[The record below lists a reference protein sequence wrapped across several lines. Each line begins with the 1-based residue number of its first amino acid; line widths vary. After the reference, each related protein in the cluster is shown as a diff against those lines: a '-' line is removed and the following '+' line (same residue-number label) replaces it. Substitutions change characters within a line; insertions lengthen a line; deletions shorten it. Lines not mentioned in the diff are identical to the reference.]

1 MSTISNEEIM
11 QVISET
17 FGVDKPA
24 QKTKQPLTEAYVLQ
38 PKKYNIQTDVLSE
51 KALAANISDFD
62 ETIEIIN
69 EISAKL
75 DSVDR
80 ADSNHKDASFREI
93 KSAESY
99 NLNCAFLTSL
109 HLDNI
114 ADPVSKI
121 MMDSLSYMRIARDFG
136 TFENWQRDFIACAMG
151 ARDGFVVT
159 VYNGSLNRYMNIMV
173 DESSVGPMMNCFPVI
188 CLCVKESFYFRDYL
202 NDRKSYIFAMMKE
215 LRWSLIEA
223 RFKRADQIS
232 KIMSSPLGGQ

>member
-1 MSTISNEEIM
+1 MSTISNKEIM

-17 FGVDKPA
+17 LGVDKIPHTS
-24 QKTKQPLTEAYVLQ
+24 KNVLGEAYVLQ
-38 PKKYNIQTDVLSE
+38 PKKYDIQTDVLSE
-51 KALAANISDFD
+51 KALSANISDFD

-75 DSVDR
+75 DSVNR
-80 ADSNHKDASFREI
+80 AESNHKDSAFREL
-93 KSAESY
+93 KGTESY
-99 NLNCAFLTSL
+99 NLNNAFLTSL

-136 TFENWQRDFIACAMG
+136 TFEDWQRDFIACAMG

-173 DESSVGPMMNCFPVI
+173 DENSVGPMMNCFPVI
-188 CLCVKESFYFRDYL
+188 CLCVKDHFYFRDYL